1 MSFQGDDFERIVI
14 LQNSKQLKKYSK
26 KFSQAND
33 LILAIGPESIYF
45 CIKKKLKYITFRD
58 FVDVDLHYSES
69 KEFEKRLSETIKN
82 LNNYSTKLKP
92 EYDLEIGNYFSF
104 QLWFANSLALHE
116 IQY

>member
-45 CIKKKLKYITFRD
+45 CIKKKIE
-58 FVDVDLHYSES
+58 VHY
-69 KEFEKRLSETIKN
+69 F
-82 LNNYSTKLKP
+82 
-92 EYDLEIGNYFSF
+92 
-104 QLWFANSLALHE
+104 
-116 IQY
+116 